1 MTYDP
6 DIMADRRRLRR
17 KLSFWR
23 ILAVLALVVVVV
35 AAGARLGTD
44 PAGRK
49 DLIPRDQIAAIRI
62 GGFIS
67 GDQRTL
73 DLIKRVK
80 ESSSVRAV
88 LVRIDS
94 PGGSTAGAEALYT
107 ALRELAQE
115 KPTVALVEGLAA
127 SGGYIAAMAAERI
140 VSRDTSLVGS
150 IGVLIQYPNV
160 AGLLDTIGVKVEEV
174 KSSPLKAAPN
184 GFEPTSPEAR
194 AALESVVRD
203 SFAWFKGLVGERRS
217 LSGAALDR
225 VSDGRIF
232 TGRQAKE
239 LGLVDE
245 LGGQRQAVAWLEKEK
260 KLPGDLP
267 VREWKAESERL
278 GPSLWS
284 LLGQVAA
291 FAGYGEL
298 ADALRAAALRE
309 EAGRLDGL
317 LAVWHPSLQNN

>member
-1 MTYDP
+1 MTYDA

-23 ILAVLALVVVVV
+23 VLAVFALIAVVV
-35 AAGARLGTD
+35 ALGARFG
-44 PAGRK
+44 AGSVVTG
-49 DLIPRDQIAAIRI
+49 DQIAAIRI

-73 DLIKRVK
+73 DLIRRVK
-80 ESSSVRAV
+80 DARSVRAV
-88 LVRIDS
+88 LVRVDS
-94 PGGSTAGAEALYT
+94 PGGTTSGAEAIYT
-107 ALRELAQE
+107 ALRELAAE
-115 KPTVALVEGLAA
+115 KPTVALVDGLAA
-127 SGGYIAAMAAERI
+127 SGGYITALAAERI

-150 IGVLIQYPNV
+150 IGVLIQYPNL
-160 AGLLDTIGVKVEEV
+160 AGLLDTLGVKVEEV

-203 SFAWFKGLVGERRS
+203 SFAWFKGLVGQRRS
-217 LSGAALDR
+217 LSGPALDQ
-225 VSDGRIF
+225 VSDGRVF

-260 KLPGDLP
+260 KLASDLP

-278 GPSLWS
+278 GLSLWS
-284 LLGQVAA
+284 LLGRAAA
-291 FAGYGEL
+291 FAGYDDL
-298 ADALRAAALRE
+298 AGALRAAALRE

>member
-1 MTYDP
+1 MTYDA

-23 ILAVLALVVVVV
+23 VLAVFALIAVVV
-35 AAGARLGTD
+35 ALGARFG
-44 PAGRK
+44 AGSVVAG
-49 DLIPRDQIAAIRI
+49 DQIAAIRI

-80 ESSSVRAV
+80 DARSVRAV
-88 LVRIDS
+88 LVRVDS
-94 PGGSTAGAEALYT
+94 PGGTTSGAEAIYT
-107 ALRELAQE
+107 ALRELAAE
-115 KPTVALVEGLAA
+115 KPTVALVDGLAA
-127 SGGYIAAMAAERI
+127 SGGYITALAAERI

-150 IGVLIQYPNV
+150 IGVLIQYPNL
-160 AGLLDTIGVKVEEV
+160 AGLLDTLGVKVEEV

-203 SFAWFKGLVGERRS
+203 SFAWFKGLVGQRRS
-217 LSGAALDR
+217 LSGPALDQ
-225 VSDGRIF
+225 VSDGRVF
-232 TGRQAKE
+232 TGRQARD
-239 LGLVDE
+239 LGLVDD
-245 LGGQRQAVAWLEKEK
+245 LGGQRQAVAWLETEK
-260 KLPGDLP
+260 KLASDLP
-267 VREWKAESERL
+267 VREWKAESDRL
-278 GPSLWS
+278 GTSLWS
-284 LLGQVAA
+284 LLGRAA
-291 FAGYGEL
+291 AVAGYGDV
-298 ADALRAAALRE
+298 AAALRTVALRE